1 MCYLSPLLAAFARR
15 TFMRSARNFALQNT
29 TAPSEVFCSY
39 DFTNVLRCGG
49 EMEAIMTQSAI
60 IIAYVITAV
69 IAYLLGSIN
78 FSIIITKKFVGTDVR
93 EHGSGNAGAT
103 NVLRTA
109 GKLPAALTFA
119 GDFLKCVAAILMS
132 MAIASQ
138 FHLNVEFGQ
147 YIKYI
152 AGIFCIVGHIFP
164 LYFGFKG
171 GRGVTAAAAIMLM
184 LDWRC
189 FCIGIGIFILIVLII
204 RIVSLGSL
212 IATASIPVTT
222 LIFQMADHKSYAVI
236 DTLLVAVV
244 AVIVFIK
251 HRANIVRLFKGTEP
265 RIQSKTK

>member
-1 MCYLSPLLAAFARR
+1 
-15 TFMRSARNFALQNT
+15 
-29 TAPSEVFCSY
+29 
-39 DFTNVLRCGG
+39 
-49 EMEAIMTQSAI
+49 MTQSAI
-60 IIAYVITAV
+60 IISYALSAV

-109 GKLPAALTFA
+109 GKLPAALTFG
-119 GDFLKCVAAILMS
+119 GDLLKCVVAILMS
-132 MAIASQ
+132 MLIAHL
-138 FHLNVEFGQ
+138 FHLNTEFSQ
-147 YIKYI
+147 YIKYT
-152 AGIFCIVGHIFP
+152 AGIFCIIGHIFP

-189 FCIGIGIFILIVLII
+189 FCIGIGIFVFVVLVI

-212 IATASIPVTT
+212 IATASIPITT
-222 LIFQMADHKSYAVI
+222 LIFQMADHKTYAVI
-236 DTLLVAVV
+236 DTLLMTVV

-265 RIQSKTK
+265 RIHNKAK